1 MRYLILSDIH
11 ANWHALHAVLE
22 DASGAYDRAVCCGD
36 LVGYCADPNRVVD
49 WVRENVHSIV
59 RGNHDKACAGLDDLE
74 WFNPIARLS
83 SEWTSQNLTP
93 ANLSYLRDIPK
104 GPLSVNG
111 YSILHGS
118 PADEDEYLIAAH
130 EVAQV
135 GQLLET
141 NISFFGHTH
150 IQGGFLLVRQGIL
163 RIPKIPPHHTSQTL
177 EFENDVRYLIN
188 PGSVG
193 QPRDGDPRAAYIL
206 YDSSERMLTYRRV
219 PYDVEGAK
227 SRIRNE
233 KLPDVLANRL
243 SAGT

>member
-1 MRYLILSDIH
+1 VRYLILSDIH
-11 ANWHALHAVLE
+11 ANWHALRAVLE
-22 DASGAYDRAVCCGD
+22 DANNAYDRVVCCGD

-49 WVRENVHSIV
+49 WARENVHSIV

-74 WFNPIARLS
+74 WFNPIARAS
-83 SEWTSQNLTP
+83 SEWTTQNLTS

-141 NISFFGHTH
+141 NVSFFGHTH

-163 RIPKIPPHHTSQTL
+163 RIPKTPPHHTSQTL

-206 YDSSERMLTYRRV
+206 YDGSERMLTYRRV

-227 SRIRNE
+227 SRIRDE
-233 KLPDVLANRL
+233 KLPDILANRL